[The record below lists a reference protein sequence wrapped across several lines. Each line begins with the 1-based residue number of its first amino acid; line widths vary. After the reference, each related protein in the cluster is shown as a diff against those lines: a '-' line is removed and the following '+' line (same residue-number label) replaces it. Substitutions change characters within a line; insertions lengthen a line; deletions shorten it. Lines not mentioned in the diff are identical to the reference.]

1 MHVCSPNRGLCMHIL
16 KNHKQE
22 NHKVPFFM
30 WGLILLN
37 VFFSESQT
45 RKMKM
50 LTEMTTV
57 QQTLQRNPSILHKWT
72 SINRR
77 AENILTRTDTM
88 VIPVILQVMIQTEM
102 DKTVLII
109 PAMPKDPDISDT
121 KIIEH
126 LTGTGLNCHSIDL
139 STQRITYLINQS
151 GKINNHFSSLNSM
164 AGTNLNNQ
172 SGIIRT
178 QAVTS
183 QEEVS
188 LVVAV
193 ISHHLVV
200 IIQTSVIAIQTLVH
214 IIIIQVMIVIHQDQ
228 EVVGIIITVTSLD
241 MLATNLTVTGHMMY
255 TMVVSQ
261 RIKIVQIHPSKL
273 DFLKKQ
279 NIPFHPDY

>member
-1 MHVCSPNRGLCMHIL
+1 
-16 KNHKQE
+16 
-22 NHKVPFFM
+22 
-30 WGLILLN
+30 
-37 VFFSESQT
+37 
-45 RKMKM
+45 M

-88 VIPVILQVMIQTEM
+88 VILVILQVMVQTEM

-109 PAMPKDPDISDT
+109 PAMPKDPDITVT

-126 LTGTGLNCHSIDL
+126 LTGTGLNCHSIAL
-139 STQRITYLINQS
+139 STQRITCLINQS
-151 GKINNHFSSLNSM
+151 GKINNHSSSLSSM

-183 QEEVS
+183 QKEVS

-200 IIQTSVIAIQTLVH
+200 LIQTSVIAIQTLVH

-261 RIKIVQIHPSKL
+261 RIKIVQICPSKL